1 MMIRKKSLVFDA
13 VLLSCALAL
22 SACSSGVANGTDGR
36 SHFANSVAVV
46 TPDPS
51 SIPDR
56 AIF

>member
-1 MMIRKKSLVFDA
+1 MMIRKKALVFDA

-22 SACSSGVANGTDGR
+22 SACSGSVSNGADGR
-36 SHFANSVAVV
+36 SHFANTVAVV

-56 AIF
+56 AVF